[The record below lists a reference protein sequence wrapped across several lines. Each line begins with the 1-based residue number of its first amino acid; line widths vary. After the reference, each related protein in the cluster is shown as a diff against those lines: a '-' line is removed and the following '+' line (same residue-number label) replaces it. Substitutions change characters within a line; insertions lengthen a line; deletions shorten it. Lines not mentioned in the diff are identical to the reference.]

1 MHTRAR
7 ILYVD
12 DDQDLRLMMLL
23 LLEQS
28 GYGVLTAS
36 TVAEALELA
45 KTIPFDLYILDLMLP
60 DGSGFDLCQQLREIH
75 PNARALYYTG
85 YASAEGIRETLSKC
99 GDDVLHKPVALED
112 LQEAIA
118 TTLMRKRSNQLRL
131 VGELHRPMNLD
142 NSETPSEGFP
152 Q

>member
-12 DDQDLRLMMLL
+12 DDQDIRLMMML

-36 TVAEALELA
+36 TAAEALKVAE
-45 KTIPFDLYILDLMLP
+45 TIPFDLYILDVVLP
-60 DGSGFDLCQQLREIH
+60 DSSGIDLCTQLRALYPQALI
-75 PNARALYYTG
+75 LYYTG
-85 YASAEGIRETLSKC
+85 YADDPKHKDMLTAC
-99 GDDVLHKPVALED
+99 GDSVLQKPVALAD

-118 TTLMRKRSNQLRL
+118 ATLMRKQSRHNSLPNN
-131 VGELHRPMNLD
+131 LHR
-142 NSETPSEGFP
+142 
-152 Q
+152 

>member
-36 TVAEALELA
+36 TVAEALEIA
-45 KTIPFDLYILDLMLP
+45 KTIPFDLYILDVMLP
-60 DGSGFDLCQQLREIH
+60 DGSGFDLCRQLRELQ

-85 YASAEGIRETLSKC
+85 YANDAGTQELLTQC
-99 GDDVLHKPVALED
+99 GDDVLLKPVALAD

-118 TTLMRKRSNQLRL
+118 TTLLRKQSNQLRL
-131 VGELHRPMNLD
+131 VGDLHRSRSAEISDAHLR
-142 NSETPSEGFP
+142 
-152 Q
+152 